1 MQTIIKV
8 AIAKFKWI
16 FTTTGFTINLR
27 KLDSILI
34 FLSGEQNFSSQ
45 WGDELTAAGEC
56 RELGEIIA
64 KHESQIHAQSYVPMS
79 QIQSRKV
86 HFWTLILV
94 IAYNF

>member
-45 WGDELTAAGEC
+45 WGDELTAAVEC
-56 RELGEIIA
+56 REPGEIID
-64 KHESQIHAQSYVPMS
+64 KPQSQVLAQP
-79 QIQSRKV
+79 
-86 HFWTLILV
+86 
-94 IAYNF
+94 